1 MLLAFAFSSLAFA
14 ADGGDLNK
22 EQRTAEKMMTALE
35 GDAATSYAT
44 FAPALS
50 AELSKTMDQK
60 NFTAI
65 QRQVK
70 QQFGSLKETKFFSFE
85 RYDQADKVTYIA
97 GFSKEKIVVMSF
109 VFGKDAKLQTSA
121 SLRTKH
127 RNKLLL
133 KRNKTFCTASCCP
146 SRGMQF
152 LLLITNLSLIIN
164 LSKNF

>member
-1 MLLAFAFSSLAFA
+1 MKKLVLVLTMLLAFAFSSLAFA

-50 AELSKTMDQK
+50 DELSKTMDQK

-97 GFSKEKIVVMSF
+97 GFSKEKIVVMS
-109 VFGKDAKLQTSA
+109 
-121 SLRTKH
+121 
-127 RNKLLL
+127 
-133 KRNKTFCTASCCP
+133 
-146 SRGMQF
+146 
-152 LLLITNLSLIIN
+152 
-164 LSKNF
+164 

>member
-1 MLLAFAFSSLAFA
+1 MKKLVLVLTMLLAFAFSSLAFA

-85 RYDQADKVTYIA
+85 RYDQAYIA

-109 VFGKDAKLQTSA
+109 VFGKDAKLQ
-121 SLRTKH
+121 
-127 RNKLLL
+127 
-133 KRNKTFCTASCCP
+133 
-146 SRGMQF
+146 
-152 LLLITNLSLIIN
+152 
-164 LSKNF
+164 NFSFSPYKAPEQAPAEKK

>member
-1 MLLAFAFSSLAFA
+1 MKKSVLVLTMLLAFAFSSLAFA

-109 VFGKDAKLQTSA
+109 VFGKDAKLQ
-121 SLRTKH
+121 
-127 RNKLLL
+127 
-133 KRNKTFCTASCCP
+133 
-146 SRGMQF
+146 
-152 LLLITNLSLIIN
+152 
-164 LSKNF
+164 NFSFSPYKAPEQAPAEKK

>member
-60 NFTAI
+60 NFAAI
-65 QRQVK
+65 QSQVK
-70 QQFGSLKETKFFSFE
+70 KQFGSLKETKFHSFE
-85 RYDQADKVTYIA
+85 RFDQGDRVTYIA
-97 GFSKEKIVVMSF
+97 AFSKENVVIMTF
-109 VFGKDAKLQTSA
+109 MFGKDAKLQ
-121 SLRTKH
+121 
-127 RNKLLL
+127 
-133 KRNKTFCTASCCP
+133 
-146 SRGMQF
+146 
-152 LLLITNLSLIIN
+152 
-164 LSKNF
+164 NFSFSPYKAPEKAPAEKK